1 MVTEGLIC
9 KTCRIFK
16 SNIKVLK
23 IIWNIQPATNL
34 DFREGQDESKTSEG
48 TFWYFI
54 YWTCFV
60 LFVCVASVKELN
72 RLMGN

>member
-1 MVTEGLIC
+1 MVAEGLVG
-9 KTCRIFK
+9 FK

-54 YWTCFV
+54 YWLV
-60 LFVCVASVKELN
+60 LFCLCV
-72 RLMGN
+72 

>member
-9 KTCRIFK
+9 RTCRIFK

-54 YWTCFV
+54 YWTRFV
-60 LFVCVASVKELN
+60 LFVASAKELN